1 MNCLEC
7 RELLQKRMDG
17 EPICAQTL
25 EPHLSQCATCR
36 EQHAAAL
43 RLLAATKQL
52 PHPKPAVNFAQ
63 SLVARVMQDRRQR
76 QQKMRRRVFV
86 TMALAASVLVML
98 MLAYYW
104 LPPPRND
111 EPAPKPPIARDL
123 PKKEAPL
130 RKPPSEHQDVKKQEP
145 RNVLTAL
152 TDRWADTTRDHA
164 KVVLVA
170 ANLDAMDK
178 LPAVNDL
185 PMNPAMREA
194 GQEVS
199 DGVRTV
205 TRNARK
211 AFDFFARELPMP
223 ELEEQKN

>member
-17 EPICAQTL
+17 ETICAQTL
-25 EPHLSQCATCR
+25 EPHLSQCTTCR
-36 EQHAAAL
+36 EQYAAAQC
-43 RLLAATKQL
+43 LLAATKHL
-52 PHPKPAVNFAQ
+52 SHPKPATNFVQSMVAQ
-63 SLVARVMQDRRQR
+63 VMQDRRQR

-86 TMALAASVLVML
+86 TTALAASVLVML
-98 MLAYYW
+98 MLAYSW
-104 LPPPRND
+104 LPPTGTN
-111 EPAPKPPIARDL
+111 EPAPKPLITQQH
-123 PKKEAPL
+123 PKEEAPQPKL
-130 RKPPSEHQDVKKQEP
+130 PDQPKDTKKQEP
-145 RNVLTAL
+145 RNAVTAWTNRL
-152 TDRWADTTRDHA
+152 ADTMRDHA
-164 KVVLVA
+164 EVVLVA
-170 ANLDAMDK
+170 ADLDGMDK

-185 PMNPAMREA
+185 PMNSGMREA

-211 AFDFFARELPMP
+211 ALDFFARELPMP

>member
-17 EPICAQTL
+17 ATICAQTL

-43 RLLAATKQL
+43 RLLAATQQL
-52 PHPKPAVNFAQ
+52 PHPQPAANFAQ
-63 SLVARVMQDRRQR
+63 SIVAQVMQDRRQR

-86 TMALAASVLVML
+86 TTALAASVLLML

-104 LPPPRND
+104 LPPTGSN
-111 EPAPKPPIARDL
+111 EPAPKPPITQQH
-123 PKKEAPL
+123 PKKETPRPKLPDDA
-130 RKPPSEHQDVKKQEP
+130 KDTKKQEP
-145 RNVLTAL
+145 RNAVTAWTNRL
-152 TDRWADTTRDHA
+152 ADTTRDHA

-170 ANLDAMDK
+170 ADLDGVDK

-185 PMNPAMREA
+185 PMNSGMREA

-211 AFDFFARELPMP
+211 ALDFFARELPMP